1 VSGTVSPRKIRN
13 GRESRPACAMSF
25 SISTSIRQTADSRR
39 LSRGLGGG
47 VEDWGGGGEGK
58 GDGKE
63 RFERP
68 DGQATVREDHKKL

>member
-1 VSGTVSPRKIRN
+1 VSGIVSPRKIRN
-13 GRESRPACAMSF
+13 GRESRPACAMTC
-25 SISTSIRQTADSRR
+25 SISTSIRQTADVCREASAVVLRI
-39 LSRGLGGG
+39 L
-47 VEDWGGGGEGK
+47 GGGGEGK